1 MNKIVTLKDSTTVH
15 IRPLSNQD
23 IERSTSFFN
32 RLPAEDRQY
41 FRMDVTKPGLVQKRI
56 ENMISQPID
65 RLIASFNEE
74 IVAEGALER
83 EERDWKSHVGEIRL
97 IVSEPYRRKGLGMLM
112 ARELYFLAVSLK
124 LDEIIVK
131 IMKPQS
137 SALSIFKRLGFRTQT
152 TLPDYVTDSTGQRHD
167 LIILRCPL
175 SDFWKELEEHIED
188 SDWQRFR

>member
-15 IRPLSNQD
+15 IRPLSNKD
-23 IERSTSFFN
+23 IERSTTFFN

-41 FRMDVTKPGLVQKRI
+41 FRMDVTKPGFAKRRI
-56 ENMISQPID
+56 ENMATLPIQ
-65 RLIASFNEE
+65 RLIAVLDKE
-74 IVAEGALER
+74 IIAEGALER

-97 IVSEPYRRKGLGMLM
+97 IVSNPFKRKGLGMLM

-131 IMKPQS
+131 IMRPQS
-137 SALSIFKRLGFRTQT
+137 SAISIFKQLGFRTQT
-152 TLPDYVTDSTGQRHD
+152 TIPDYVTDATGKRQD
-167 LIILRCPL
+167 LIIMRCPL
-175 SDFWKELEEHIED
+175 NDFFKELEEHLKD